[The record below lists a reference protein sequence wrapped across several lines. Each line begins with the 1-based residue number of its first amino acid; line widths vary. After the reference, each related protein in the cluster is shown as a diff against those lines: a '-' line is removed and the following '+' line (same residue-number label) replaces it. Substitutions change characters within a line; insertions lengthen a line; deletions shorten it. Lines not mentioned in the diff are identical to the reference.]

1 MANHL
6 RRQIRE
12 RAATTLMG
20 LGNTGSNVFQSRFNP
35 IESSGLAGLCIYTN
49 EEAVDIFSVG
59 STRKVNR
66 SLDLA

>member
-12 RAATTLMG
+12 RAATTLAG
-20 LGNTGSNVFQSRFNP
+20 LITTGSKVFQSRYYP
-35 IESSGLAGLCIYTN
+35 MESAGLGGLCIYTN